1 MFTIKAGTSTSKTA
15 NGDIIVDMGQVLR
28 NLSGVEQDKEKK
40 SLMQQIL

>member
-1 MFTIKAGTSTSKTA
+1 MFTIKAGTSPAKTA

-40 SLMQQIL
+40 IGRAHV